1 MARKKITAKEFVEQA
16 TGVRLSAHEKLC
28 AERMKQIQES
38 IKELKIE
45 VKSLRQDVL
54 KGKGAVAALILIGS
68 SIAGIIGFFK
78 LNA

>member
-1 MARKKITAKEFVEQA
+1 MPRKKITPKVYAEYTA
-16 TGVRLSAHEKLC
+16 GVRLSAHEKIC

-38 IKELKIE
+38 IIELKKE

>member
-1 MARKKITAKEFVEQA
+1 MYGMWK
-16 TGVRLSAHEKLC
+16 
-28 AERMKQIQES
+28 
-38 IKELKIE
+38 E